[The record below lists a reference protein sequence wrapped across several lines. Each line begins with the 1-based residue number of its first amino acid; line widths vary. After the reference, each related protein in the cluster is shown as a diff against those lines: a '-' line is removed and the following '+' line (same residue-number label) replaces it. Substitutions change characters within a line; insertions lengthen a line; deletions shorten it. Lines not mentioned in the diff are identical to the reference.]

1 MTALAKTLHADVVL
15 ALDERSARQVSSE
28 IEGHIGDS
36 ANRSGDAFNRTLG
49 SKIAGGARDA
59 GQSAGRELRAGI
71 TSGIDDAVR
80 QYTSSLGVIGN
91 AGNAAFSTIRSSA
104 GMAALG
110 VAGIGVAAVA
120 VGKQLYDLGAQ
131 WDDIADGITGRT
143 GKMGDELDGIV
154 ESVKKVG
161 QTTAVSLGDI
171 GNIAGGVSQSLH
183 LTGDD
188 LTRMTEQVASL
199 QQVTGQAVDT
209 KQLGK
214 TFRLFDIDGVEG
226 QIDALNHLLTMSQ
239 DTDVPINSLLTTMQ
253 QAGKTAQQFGLDFG
267 QTAGLLGAFEDAGLD
282 AEKTSTG
289 LSLALKNLAKDGQD
303 PVTGLQQTVTEIQRL
318 HDAGQE
324 TAAINLATSTFG
336 KGYVDFL
343 NAIESGNLDVEK
355 LHTALTSLGDD
366 DAIDKQKKAT
376 EDWHE
381 EWVKLKNTF
390 SSALAPAA
398 SGFFGMVND
407 WLTRTTQPLKDFA
420 DTMDRIK
427 TQGWGAGFHSDF
439 TGPNG
444 YQWPG
449 LGGGPGASA
458 ARRGDR
464 QPPGTTTPGLLQQ
477 GLDYSGF
484 QSGWND
490 RTPGNK
496 ASGPKLP
503 DAPVLP
509 YDTSLPPGFAG
520 LPQTSSI
527 VAAEQAW
534 MDARHTL
541 AEKNARVTQLESD
554 ANAKAEDI
562 QKARNDVI
570 NAQQAQQQAEL
581 RLNDARQS
589 LYDKANKQLSSYA
602 DQMGDIGAKLDNDFG
617 ISKGLPGIAENLFKF
632 LANLAAA
639 PIEGMLGAIGKANP
653 NEGSGL
659 VGVLAAQGAFG
670 QQYTPGAI
678 AAAQAV
684 KSGSSASLTP
694 GGGAPQGAPGGAYSG
709 DAALLANVP
718 AGVYGRWNGD
728 DLTKGLGDCSSAV
741 ADLVNLLDGRPT
753 TGGDMATGTE
763 AAWLTSRGFLPG
775 MGGPGDFRVGFND
788 HHTQATLPGGTPFNW
803 GSDSAAARGGVG
815 GTGADDPAFTE
826 HYYRPVGGGY
836 SPVAA
841 STGVSTTSL
850 GSGGTTPV
858 YVTNWPGG
866 SAALTIP
873 GLSPDP
879 GSPSAASAGGSPIA
893 PTVGGISPTYPALTG
908 PALTNPGLTPAPGGG
923 GGTGPGLPGIG
934 PVPQSAPLG
943 LGQQPPSVGGPGM
956 NVGGGLVG
964 AAEGAAAMAADAFMP
979 GTGALVQMGSQ
990 ILNKTIEFG
999 GKVAGIGVSE
1009 IGDFFSIGD
1018 NPRASLGNSW
1028 LGRMAGG
1035 IAGAKPALP
1044 NLAGKKP
1051 PDAMTGDQASKPA
1064 AGGGQG
1070 GNTFNTTVNNNR
1082 ATEDGTGRDLN
1093 RHLEAMTA
1101 APGRQ

>member
-1 MTALAKTLHADVVL
+1 LAKTLHADVVL

-639 PIEGMLGAIGKANP
+639 PIEGMLGAIGRRNP

-659 VGVLAAQGAFG
+659 VGILAAQGAFG

-678 AAAQAV
+678 TASQATNSGGAYGAGAALGLPAPSPGIPGAALP
-684 KSGSSASLTP
+684 GESARDFAHRVMMPFWQQQGFTVGDHAADKYGEHQNGALDIMVPSIAKGNQVLQQVLSDPNVYGAIFNNQTYGYGHGLTPRDYSAGHTGNPTQDHQDHVHAWYKPGNPGDITP
-694 GGGAPQGAPGGAYSG
+694 GGYA
-709 DAALLANVP
+709 
-718 AGVYGRWNGD
+718 
-728 DLTKGLGDCSSAV
+728 
-741 ADLVNLLDGRPT
+741 
-753 TGGDMATGTE
+753 
-763 AAWLTSRGFLPG
+763 
-775 MGGPGDFRVGFND
+775 
-788 HHTQATLPGGTPFNW
+788 
-803 GSDSAAARGGVG
+803 
-815 GTGADDPAFTE
+815 
-826 HYYRPVGGGY
+826 
-836 SPVAA
+836 PVAGG
-841 STGVSTTSL
+841 TGVSTTSL
-850 GSGGTTPV
+850 SSGGTTPV
-858 YVTNWPGG
+858 YVTNWPGGG

-979 GTGALVQMGSQ
+979 GTGALVQIGSQ
-990 ILNKTIEFG
+990 ILNKAIEFG

-1101 APGRQ
+1101 TPGRQ

>member
-1 MTALAKTLHADVVL
+1 MTTVAKTLHADVVV
-15 ALDERSARQVSSE
+15 ALDERSARQVSAE

-36 ANRSGDAFNRTLG
+36 ASRSGDAFNRTLS
-49 SKIAGGARDA
+49 SKLTGGARDA
-59 GQSAGRELRAGI
+59 AQSAGRELRAGL

-80 QYTSSLGVIGN
+80 EYTSSLGVIGN
-91 AGNAAFSTIRSSA
+91 AGNAAFSTVRSGA

-110 VAGIGVAAVA
+110 VAGIGVAIGA

-214 TFRLFDIDGVEG
+214 TFRLFDIDGVDG

-366 DAIDKQKKAT
+366 DSIDKQKKAT

-381 EWVKLKNTF
+381 QWTKLKNTF
-390 SSALAPAA
+390 SSELAPAA
-398 SGFFGMVND
+398 GAFFGMVND

-420 DTMDRIK
+420 DTLDRIK

-490 RTPGNK
+490 STPGNK

-554 ANAKAEDI
+554 VNATEADRL
-562 QKARNDVI
+562 KARNDVI

-602 DQMGDIGAKLDNDFG
+602 DQMGDIGAKLDQDFG

-639 PIEGMLGAIGKANP
+639 PIEGMLGAIGRRNP

-659 VGVLAAQGAFG
+659 VGILAAQGAFG
-670 QQYTPGAI
+670 QQYTPDAI
-678 AAAQAV
+678 AAAAQP
-684 KSGSSASLTP
+684 KSGTPSALTL
-694 GGGAPQGAPGGAYSG
+694 GSAPGGYPG

-718 AGVYGRWNGD
+718 AGRYSQDAGR
-728 DLTKGLGDCSSAV
+728 DLLKGLSDCSSSIGN
-741 ADLVNLLDGRPT
+741 LVNIMDGNPT
-753 TGGDMATGTE
+753 TAGGNLTTSNASE
-763 AAWLTSRGFLPG
+763 WLPAHGFLPG
-775 MGGPGDFRVGFND
+775 MGGPGDFRVGYWDGAGNGG
-788 HHTQATLPGGTPFNW
+788 HMQATLPDGTPWNW
-803 GSDSAAARGGVG
+803 GSDAAAANRGIG
-815 GTGADDPAFTE
+815 GTGADDPAFTQ

-836 SPVAA
+836 APVAG

-850 GSGGTTPV
+850 SSGGTTPV

-866 SAALTIP
+866 GGGGLGTLGAAGIP
-873 GLSPDP
+873 GLS
-879 GSPSAASAGGSPIA
+879 SAASPVPGA
-893 PTVGGISPTYPALTG
+893 PTYPGLSG
-908 PALTNPGLTPAPGGG
+908 PSLTNPGLTPAPGGG
-923 GGTGPGLPGIG
+923 GPGIGLPGVG
-934 PVPQSAPLG
+934 SVPQSAPLG
-943 LGQQPPSVGGPGM
+943 LGQQPPAVGGPGM

-1028 LGRMAGG
+1028 LGRLAGG

-1070 GNTFNTTVNNNR
+1070 GNTFNTTVNNSR

>member
-390 SSALAPAA
+390 SSDLAPAA

-562 QKARNDVI
+562 QRARNDVI

-581 RLNDARQS
+581 RLNDARQA

-602 DQMGDIGAKLDNDFG
+602 DQMGDIGAKLDQDFG

-639 PIEGMLGAIGKANP
+639 PIEGMLGAIGRRNP

-659 VGVLAAQGAFG
+659 VGMLAANGAFG
-670 QQYTPGAI
+670 QQYTPDAI
-678 AAAQAV
+678 AASQAMN
-684 KSGSSASLTP
+684 SGGAYDSAVPGLPAPIPGTPGASLPGESARDFAHRVMMPFWQQQGFTVGDHAADKYGEHQNGALDIMVPSIAKGNQVLQQVLSDPNVYGAIFNNQTYGYGHGLTPRDYSAGHTGNPTQDHQDHVHAWYKPGNPGDITP
-694 GGGAPQGAPGGAYSG
+694 GGYA
-709 DAALLANVP
+709 
-718 AGVYGRWNGD
+718 
-728 DLTKGLGDCSSAV
+728 
-741 ADLVNLLDGRPT
+741 
-753 TGGDMATGTE
+753 
-763 AAWLTSRGFLPG
+763 
-775 MGGPGDFRVGFND
+775 
-788 HHTQATLPGGTPFNW
+788 
-803 GSDSAAARGGVG
+803 
-815 GTGADDPAFTE
+815 
-826 HYYRPVGGGY
+826 
-836 SPVAA
+836 PVAGG
-841 STGVSTTSL
+841 TGVSTTSL

>member
-602 DQMGDIGAKLDNDFG
+602 DQMGDIGAKLDQDFG

-639 PIEGMLGAIGKANP
+639 PIEGMLGAIGRRNP

-659 VGVLAAQGAFG
+659 VGILAAQGAFG

-678 AAAQAV
+678 TASQATNSGGAYGAGAALGLPAPSPGIPGAALP
-684 KSGSSASLTP
+684 GESARDFAHRVMMPFWQQQGFTVGDHAADKYGEHQNGALDIMVPSIAKGNQVLQQVLSDPNVYGAIFNNQTYGYGHGLTPRDYSAGHTGNPTQDHQDHVHAWYKPGNPGDITP
-694 GGGAPQGAPGGAYSG
+694 GGYA
-709 DAALLANVP
+709 
-718 AGVYGRWNGD
+718 
-728 DLTKGLGDCSSAV
+728 
-741 ADLVNLLDGRPT
+741 
-753 TGGDMATGTE
+753 
-763 AAWLTSRGFLPG
+763 
-775 MGGPGDFRVGFND
+775 
-788 HHTQATLPGGTPFNW
+788 
-803 GSDSAAARGGVG
+803 
-815 GTGADDPAFTE
+815 
-826 HYYRPVGGGY
+826 
-836 SPVAA
+836 PVAGG
-841 STGVSTTSL
+841 TGVSTTSL
-850 GSGGTTPV
+850 SSGGTTPV
-858 YVTNWPGG
+858 YVTNWPGGG

-979 GTGALVQMGSQ
+979 GTGALVQIGSQ
-990 ILNKTIEFG
+990 ILNKAIEFG